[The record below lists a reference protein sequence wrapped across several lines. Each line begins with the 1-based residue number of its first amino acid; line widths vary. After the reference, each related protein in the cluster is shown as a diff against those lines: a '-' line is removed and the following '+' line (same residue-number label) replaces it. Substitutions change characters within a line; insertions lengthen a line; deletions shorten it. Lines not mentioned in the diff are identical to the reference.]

1 VTWNRPVPRLGDS
14 TSAAERAAE
23 VQGWAFPAAARKAF
37 YEVLGARRDVR
48 RYRPDPVDPEL
59 VRRVLTAAHMA
70 PSVGHSQPWR
80 FIVVSDPATRDRAAR
95 MADEQRLRQARHME
109 PDAARRMLDLQ
120 LEGIREA
127 PLGVVVACDRRT
139 APAGVLGRATFPDA
153 DMWSCACAIENL
165 WLAARAE
172 GLGVGWVTLFEQ
184 HDLEALVGVPDG
196 VVTLG
201 WLCLGWPDE
210 RPPAPGLERAGW
222 SQRQPV
228 DEVIFAERWSQ
239 STAAPPSRLRAP
251 TSDAVVGARDEA
263 DVLLTPPGSLGLLDR
278 YVDRVEAAMLG
289 RRPTAPTGQLLLV
302 AGRHPVTSHGVSAYR
317 ESVTEDV
324 LAASKVGQ
332 SAGAVAA
339 AAAGLD
345 FEVVDAGTATGDL
358 VTSDALSAD
367 QVSDLIERGR
377 GLGAAVG
384 SHHVLQALGEVGI
397 GNTTVAATLA
407 ALLLD
412 LPASAV
418 VGLGAGADTNM
429 VQHKTEVVEAA
440 LARVR
445 AARGSAR
452 LLPEEAVAAV
462 GGPELCVLAG
472 AVLGA
477 ASAGGVSVLD
487 GLATSVAALVAVRI
501 EPGAAAY
508 LVAGQ
513 RSRER
518 AHAAV
523 LEHLGLEPL
532 LDLRLRA
539 GEGVGATLACAMLI
553 SGLRL
558 RRGIGRTEP

>member
-1 VTWNRPVPRLGDS
+1 
-14 TSAAERAAE
+14 
-23 VQGWAFPAAARKAF
+23 
-37 YEVLGARRDVR
+37 
-48 RYRPDPVDPEL
+48 
-59 VRRVLTAAHMA
+59 
-70 PSVGHSQPWR
+70 
-80 FIVVSDPATRDRAAR
+80 
-95 MADEQRLRQARHME
+95 
-109 PDAARRMLDLQ
+109 
-120 LEGIREA
+120 GIREA

-139 APAGVLGRATFPDA
+139 AAAGVLGRATFPHA
-153 DMWSCACAIENL
+153 DMWSCACAIQNR

-184 HDLEALVGVPDG
+184 QDLEGLVGVPDG

-222 SQRQPV
+222 SRRQPV
-228 DEVIFAERWSQ
+228 EDVIFAERWSV
-239 STAAPPSRLRAP
+239 TTPAPPSHLRAP
-251 TSDAVVGARDEA
+251 QNDAIVGARDQA
-263 DVLLTPPGSLGLLDR
+263 DVLLSPPGSLGLLDR
-278 YVDRVEAAMLG
+278 YVDRVEAAMQG
-289 RRPTAPTGQLLLV
+289 RRESAPTGQLLLV
-302 AGRHPVTSHGVSAYR
+302 AGRHPITSHGVSAYR
-317 ESVTEDV
+317 DSVTEDV
-324 LAASKVGQ
+324 LAASRVGE

-407 ALLLD
+407 AVLLD
-412 LPASAV
+412 LPASDV
-418 VGLGAGADTNM
+418 VGLGAGADTAM
-429 VQHKTEVVEAA
+429 VRRKTEVVEAA
-440 LARVR
+440 LARVH
-445 AARGSAR
+445 AARGPGQ
-452 LLPEEAVAAV
+452 LLPEEALACV
-462 GGPELCVLAG
+462 GGPEFCVLAG

-477 ASAGGVSVLD
+477 AATGAVSVLD
-487 GLATSVAALVAVRI
+487 GLATSVAALAAVRI

-518 AHAAV
+518 AHATV
-523 LEHLGLEPL
+523 LEYLGLEPL

-553 SGLRL
+553 SGLKL
-558 RRGIGRTEP
+558 RRGIGRTAP

>member
-1 VTWNRPVPRLGDS
+1 
-14 TSAAERAAE
+14 
-23 VQGWAFPAAARKAF
+23 
-37 YEVLGARRDVR
+37 
-48 RYRPDPVDPEL
+48 
-59 VRRVLTAAHMA
+59 
-70 PSVGHSQPWR
+70 
-80 FIVVSDPATRDRAAR
+80 
-95 MADEQRLRQARHME
+95 
-109 PDAARRMLDLQ
+109 LDLQ

-139 APAGVLGRATFPDA
+139 PAGGVLGRATFPDA
-153 DMWSCACAIENL
+153 DLWSCACAIQNL

-184 HDLEALVGVPDG
+184 QDLEALVGVPEG

-222 SQRQPV
+222 SSRQPV
-228 DEVIFAERWSQ
+228 DEMIFAERWSNA
-239 STAAPPSRLRAP
+239 TPAPPSHLRAP
-251 TSDAVVGARDEA
+251 RNDAVVGARDEA
-263 DVLLTPPGSLGLLDR
+263 DVLLTPPGSLGVLDR
-278 YVDRVEAAMLG
+278 YVDRVEAAMQG
-289 RRPTAPTGQLLLV
+289 RPEAAPTGQLLVV
-302 AGRHPVTSHGVSAYR
+302 AGRHPVTRYGVSAYS

-324 LAASKVGQ
+324 LAASKVGE

-339 AAAGLD
+339 SAAGLD
-345 FEVVDAGTATGDL
+345 FDVFDAGTATGDL

-367 QVSDLIERGR
+367 QVSDLIDRGR
-377 GLGAAVG
+377 SLGAVVG

-407 ALLLD
+407 AALLD
-412 LPASAV
+412 LPAAEV
-418 VGLGAGADTNM
+418 VGLGAGADTAM
-429 VQHKTEVVEAA
+429 VGRKAEVMEAA
-440 LARVR
+440 LARAR
-445 AARGSAR
+445 AARGSAQ
-452 LLPEEAVAAV
+452 LLPEEALATV
-462 GGPELCVLAG
+462 GGPEFCVLAG

-477 ASAGGVSVLD
+477 ASTGAVTVLD
-487 GLATSVAALVAVRI
+487 GLATSVAALAAVRI

-553 SGLRL
+553 SGLKL
-558 RRGIGRTEP
+558 RRGIGRTAP